1 MAKLNAPEAAQKF
14 AAALQ
19 TVAERLEALE
29 TLAWIL
35 NRHLARQRKAVVAA
49 YAALGEL
56 QPQGKAEIGKA
67 ESRNRNGE
75 GTDKDLIPLE
85 AKPWYQ
91 DMLK

>member
-1 MAKLNAPEAAQKF
+1 MSNPDPAQKCV
-14 AAALQ
+14 AALH
-19 TVAERLEALE
+19 TVAERLEDLE
-29 TLAWIL
+29 TLAWIF
-35 NRHLARQRKAVVAA
+35 NRHLARQQEAVKAA

-75 GTDKDLIPLE
+75 RTAKDPIPLE

>member
-1 MAKLNAPEAAQKF
+1 MPKLNTPEAARR
-14 AAALQ
+14 AVAALQ

-35 NRHLARQRKAVVAA
+35 NRHLARQREAVRAA

-67 ESRNRNGE
+67 ESRKQNGE
-75 GTDKDLIPLE
+75 GTAKAMIPLE
-85 AKPWYQ
+85 EKPWYR